1 MSNAKRLKFAHV
13 RGARIEW
20 INISL
25 GMRTWVRFN
34 HRLAYDIG
42 EGNHLNWRIHADHA
56 HLQYGPLSRALIDL
70 SIHHDDRGDGLNL
83 EVLLFDCR
91 DLLMSEMTNEPTRGS
106 LLTIEERG
114 MYGLFLAELLA
125 DEGL

>member
-42 EGNHLNWRIHADHA
+42 EGNHLNWRIHAGYA
-56 HLQYGPLSRALIDL
+56 HLEYGPLSRALIDL
-70 SIHHDDRGDGLNL
+70 SIHHDDRGDGVNL
-83 EVLLFDCR
+83 KVLLINCGE
-91 DLLMSEMTNEPTRGS
+91 LLMSKMTNEPSRGS
-106 LLTIEERG
+106 LLTTEERG